1 MSHSSRRVKATISL
15 VATALC
21 APVAVGVVLLAT
33 RASAASARDDA
44 RTGALGAAARIVRDI
59 LSYDYRT
66 IDRDL
71 ARARSETTGSFER
84 QYAAAAD
91 ALRRQAVATH
101 AIVQARV
108 RDTGIISASANRA
121 VVLVFADQ
129 VSVTRS
135 KAAAI
140 PTTRLIPSAVQLTLT
155 KSRGRWQVS
164 ALSAVQTGTPGSGAG

>member
-1 MSHSSRRVKATISL
+1 MSRHSHQVRATVIL
-15 VATALC
+15 VAAALC
-21 APVAVGVVLLAT
+21 VPVAVGVVLLAAK
-33 RASAASARDDA
+33 ASAASARNES
-44 RTGALGAAARIVRDI
+44 RTGALDAATRITRDI

-71 ARARSETTGSFER
+71 ARARSETTGTFER
-84 QYAAAAD
+84 QYAATAA
-91 ALRRQAVATH
+91 ALRSQAVATH

-129 VSVTRS
+129 VSVTRAQ
-135 KAAAI
+135 AAAI

-155 KSRGRWQVS
+155 NSHGRWLVS
-164 ALSAVQTGTPGSGAG
+164 ALSAVQTGGPGSGAG